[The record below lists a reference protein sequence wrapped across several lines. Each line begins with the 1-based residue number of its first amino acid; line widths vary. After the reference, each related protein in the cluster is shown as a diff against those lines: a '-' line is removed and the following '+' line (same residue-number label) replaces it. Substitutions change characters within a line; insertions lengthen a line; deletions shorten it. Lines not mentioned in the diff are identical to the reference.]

1 MSFKKIQYALLILSF
16 VFVSSVSV
24 SAQAEVA
31 LEQTYANSCEFVK
44 SDFKTYIRP
53 NDLKTRLDQVR
64 VYEKIIGD
72 QQLIYD
78 RLKANNQYRDG
89 MKLTV
94 QKQRDNLN
102 KFKLKF
108 ESYDD
113 VLKKILAMSCQT
125 DASSTLS
132 LVVSARTLRAEA
144 QSLLDAQKTLTA
156 ESLVTLK
163 DVASKTEPRV
173 SEK

>member
-1 MSFKKIQYALLILSF
+1 MRLKKIQYVLLSLSF
-16 VFVSSVSV
+16 VLMSSVSV
-24 SAQAEVA
+24 QAQAEVG
-31 LEQTYANSCEFVK
+31 LQQTYANSCEFVK
-44 SDFKTYIRP
+44 SDFKNYIRP
-53 NDLKTRLDQVR
+53 NDLKTRLEQVR
-64 VYEKIIGD
+64 IYEKVISD

-89 MKLTV
+89 MKLSV
-94 QKQRDNLN
+94 QNQRDNLN

-113 VLKKILAMSCQT
+113 VLKQILAIDCQHY
-125 DASSTLS
+125 ASSTLN
-132 LVVSARTLRAEA
+132 LVNSARTLRGES
-144 QSLLDAQKTLTA
+144 QGLLDNQKTLTSA
-156 ESLVTLK
+156 GLVSLQ